1 MGLFDSIYKKITDN
15 EKQRLVEEEKLRD
28 EMSYLR
34 NEVSNCTFSMS
45 NNVKALKSQED
56 QIQLLNKELQEFN
69 SRIRTWQESFLE
81 KYSKQC
87 NDIL

>member
-45 NNVKALKSQED
+45 NNVKAMKSQED